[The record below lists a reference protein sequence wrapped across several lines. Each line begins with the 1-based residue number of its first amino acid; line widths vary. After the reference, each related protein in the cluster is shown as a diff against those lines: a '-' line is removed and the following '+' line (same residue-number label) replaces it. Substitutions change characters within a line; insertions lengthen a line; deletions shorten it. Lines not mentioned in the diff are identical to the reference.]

1 MLHAGLDEKRGSMK
15 PLVLH
20 LQDATQYERIDQVV
34 SFVGQDDSGL
44 FGILADHA
52 RMMTVLSFGLARYRT
67 MDDRWHFLA
76 VPRALLYC
84 VDNNLYL
91 STRRYIRGDEYAR
104 ISQAL
109 EAQLVAEE
117 SELRSIKESV
127 HRLEDEMF
135 KRLWR
140 MGRGEYAAS

>member
-1 MLHAGLDEKRGSMK
+1 MK
-15 PLVLH
+15 SFVLH
-20 LQDATQYERIDQVV
+20 LQDATHYERIEQVV

-44 FGILADHA
+44 FGILADHE

-67 MDDRWHFLA
+67 TDDRWHFLA
-76 VPRALLYC
+76 VPRGLLYC
-84 VDNNLYL
+84 VGNNLYL
-91 STRRYIRGDEYAR
+91 SARRYIRDDEYVR

-109 EAQLVAEE
+109 EEQLVAEE
-117 SELRSIKESV
+117 TELRSIKESV
-127 HRLEDEMF
+127 HRLEEEMF

>member
-1 MLHAGLDEKRGSMK
+1 MK
-15 PLVLH
+15 SFVLH
-20 LQDATQYERIDQVV
+20 LQDTTHYERIDQVL

-52 RMMTVLSFGLARYRT
+52 RMMTVLAFGLARYRT
-67 MDDRWHFLA
+67 ADDCWHFLA

-91 STRRYIRGDEYAR
+91 STRRYIRDEDYGR

-109 EAQLVAEE
+109 EEQLIAEE
-117 SELRSIKESV
+117 TELRSIKESV
-127 HRLEDEMF
+127 HRLEEEMF

-140 MGRGEYAAS
+140 LGREEHVAS

>member
-1 MLHAGLDEKRGSMK
+1 MK

-20 LQDATQYERIDQVV
+20 LQDATHYERIDQVV

-67 MDDRWHFLA
+67 MDDRCHFLA

-91 STRRYIRGDEYAR
+91 STRRYIRDDEYAR

-140 MGRGEYAAS
+140 MGRGEFAAS

>member
-1 MLHAGLDEKRGSMK
+1 MLHAGVDERRAGMK
-15 PLVLH
+15 PFMLH
-20 LQDATQYERIDQVV
+20 LQDATHSERIDQVV

-52 RMMTVLSFGLARYRT
+52 RMVTVLSFGLARYRT
-67 MDDRWHFLA
+67 RDDRWHYLA

-91 STRRYIRGDEYAR
+91 STRRYIRDDEYAR

-109 EAQLVAEE
+109 EEQLVAEE
-117 SELRSIKESV
+117 AELRTIKESV
-127 HRLEDEMF
+127 HRLEEAMF
-135 KRLWR
+135 RRLWR
-140 MGRGEYAAS
+140 MGRGEQAS

>member
-1 MLHAGLDEKRGSMK
+1 MK
-15 PLVLH
+15 SFVLH
-20 LQDATQYERIDQVV
+20 LQDATHYELIDQVT

-52 RMMTVLSFGLARYRT
+52 RMMTVLAFGLARYRT
-67 MDDRWHFLA
+67 TDERWHFLA
-76 VPRALLYC
+76 VPRGLLYC

-91 STRRYIRGDEYAR
+91 SARRYIRDDEYVR

-109 EAQLVAEE
+109 EEQLVTEE
-117 SELRSIKESV
+117 TALRTIKDSLQK
-127 HRLEDEMF
+127 LEEEMF

>member
-1 MLHAGLDEKRGSMK
+1 MLYAGVDERRDAAVK
-15 PLVLH
+15 PFVLH
-20 LQDATQYERIDQVV
+20 LQDSTRYERIDQLV

-67 MDDRWHFLA
+67 ADDRWHYLA

-84 VDNNLYL
+84 LDNNLYL
-91 STRRYIRGDEYAR
+91 STRRYIRDDEYSR

-109 EAQLVAEE
+109 EEQLVTEE
-117 SELRSIKESV
+117 AELRSIKESV
-127 HRLEDEMF
+127 HRLEEEMF
-135 KRLWR
+135 RRLWR
-140 MGRGEYAAS
+140 MGRAE

>member
-1 MLHAGLDEKRGSMK
+1 MK
-15 PLVLH
+15 SFVLH
-20 LQDATQYERIDQVV
+20 LQDTTRYERIDRVL

-44 FGILADHA
+44 FGILANHE
-52 RMMTVLSFGLARYRT
+52 RMMTVLAFGLARYRT
-67 MDDRWHFLA
+67 ADDCWHFLA

-91 STRRYIRGDEYAR
+91 STRRYIRDDDYGR

-109 EAQLVAEE
+109 EEQLIAEE
-117 SELRSIKESV
+117 TKLRSIKESV
-127 HRLEDEMF
+127 HRLEEEMF

-140 MGRGEYAAS
+140 LGREEQAAL

>member
-1 MLHAGLDEKRGSMK
+1 M
-15 PLVLH
+15 LH
-20 LQDATQYERIDQVV
+20 LQDTTRYERIGQVL

-52 RMMTVLSFGLARYRT
+52 RIMTVLAFGLARYRT
-67 MDDRWHFLA
+67 ADDCWHFLA

-91 STRRYIRGDEYAR
+91 STRRYIRDDDYGR

-109 EAQLVAEE
+109 EEQLIAEE
-117 SELRSIKESV
+117 TKLRSIKESV
-127 HRLEDEMF
+127 HRLEEEMF

-140 MGRGEYAAS
+140 LGREEQAAL

>member
-1 MLHAGLDEKRGSMK
+1 MK
-15 PLVLH
+15 PFTLH
-20 LQDATQYERIDQVV
+20 LQDSTHDERIDQVV

-52 RMMTVLSFGLARYRT
+52 RMITVLSFGLARYRT
-67 MDDRWHFLA
+67 SDDRWHYVA

-91 STRRYIRGDEYAR
+91 STRRYIRDDVYAR

-109 EAQLVAEE
+109 EEQLVAEE
-117 SELRSIKESV
+117 AELRSIKEHV
-127 HRLEDEMF
+127 HRLEEEMF
-135 KRLWR
+135 RRLWR
-140 MGRGEYAAS
+140 MGRGE

>member
-1 MLHAGLDEKRGSMK
+1 MK
-15 PLVLH
+15 SFVLH
-20 LQDATQYERIDQVV
+20 LQDATHYERIDQVA

-44 FGILADHA
+44 FGILAGHA
-52 RMMTVLSFGLARYRT
+52 RMMTVLAFGLARYRT
-67 MDDRWHFLA
+67 TDDRWHFLA
-76 VPRALLYC
+76 VPRGLLYC

-91 STRRYIRGDEYAR
+91 SARRYIRDDDYAQ

-109 EAQLVAEE
+109 EEQLVTEE
-117 SELRSIKESV
+117 TALRGIKDSL
-127 HRLEDEMF
+127 HRLEEEMF

>member
-1 MLHAGLDEKRGSMK
+1 MK
-15 PLVLH
+15 AFVLH
-20 LQDATQYERIDQVV
+20 LQDATHYERIDQVV

-44 FGILADHA
+44 FGILGDHE
-52 RMMTVLSFGLARYRT
+52 RMMTVLAFGLARYRT
-67 MDDRWHFLA
+67 TDDRWHFLA
-76 VPRALLYC
+76 VPRGLLYC

-91 STRRYIRGDEYAR
+91 SARRYIRDDEYAR

-109 EAQLVAEE
+109 EEQLVEE
-117 SELRSIKESV
+117 ETELRSIKESV
-127 HRLEDEMF
+127 HRLEEEMF

>member
-1 MLHAGLDEKRGSMK
+1 MLYAGVDERRGAAVK
-15 PLVLH
+15 PFVLH
-20 LQDATQYERIDQVV
+20 LQDSTRYERIDQLV

-67 MDDRWHFLA
+67 ADDRWHYLA

-84 VDNNLYL
+84 LDNNLYL
-91 STRRYIRGDEYAR
+91 STRRYIRDDEYSR

-109 EAQLVAEE
+109 EEQLVTEE
-117 SELRSIKESV
+117 AELRSIKESV
-127 HRLEDEMF
+127 HRLEEEMF
-135 KRLWR
+135 RRLWR
-140 MGRGEYAAS
+140 MGRAE

>member
-1 MLHAGLDEKRGSMK
+1 MK
-15 PLVLH
+15 SFVLH
-20 LQDATQYERIDQVV
+20 LQDTTRYERIDQVR

-52 RMMTVLSFGLARYRT
+52 RMMTVLAFGLARYRT
-67 MDDRWHFLA
+67 ADDCWHFLA

-84 VDNNLYL
+84 VDNNLYV
-91 STRRYIRGDEYAR
+91 STRRYIRDDDYGR

-109 EAQLVAEE
+109 EEQLIAEE
-117 SELRSIKESV
+117 TKLRSIKESV
-127 HRLEDEMF
+127 HRLEEEMF

-140 MGRGEYAAS
+140 LGREEQAAL

>member
-1 MLHAGLDEKRGSMK
+1 MK
-15 PLVLH
+15 SFVLH
-20 LQDATQYERIDQVV
+20 LQDTTHYERIDQVL

-52 RMMTVLSFGLARYRT
+52 RMMTVLAFGLARYRT
-67 MDDRWHFLA
+67 ADDCWHFLA

-91 STRRYIRGDEYAR
+91 SARRYIRDEDYGR

-109 EAQLVAEE
+109 EEQLIAEE
-117 SELRSIKESV
+117 TELRSIKESV
-127 HRLEDEMF
+127 HRLEEEMF

-140 MGRGEYAAS
+140 LGREEHAVS

>member
-1 MLHAGLDEKRGSMK
+1 MK
-15 PLVLH
+15 SFVLH
-20 LQDATQYERIDQVV
+20 LQDATHYERIDQVA

-52 RMMTVLSFGLARYRT
+52 RMMTVLAFGLARYRT
-67 MDDRWHFLA
+67 TDDRWHFLA
-76 VPRALLYC
+76 VPRGLLYC
-84 VDNNLYL
+84 ADNNLYL
-91 STRRYIRGDEYAR
+91 SARRYIRDDDYAQ

-109 EAQLVAEE
+109 EEQLVTEE
-117 SELRSIKESV
+117 AALHRIKDSLR
-127 HRLEDEMF
+127 RLEEEMF

>member
-1 MLHAGLDEKRGSMK
+1 MLYAGVDEKRGAVK
-15 PLVLH
+15 PFVLH
-20 LQDATQYERIDQVV
+20 LQDSTQYERIDQLV

-67 MDDRWHFLA
+67 ADDRWHYLA

-91 STRRYIRGDEYAR
+91 CTRRYIRDDEYTR

-109 EAQLVAEE
+109 EEQLVAEE
-117 SELRSIKESV
+117 AELRSIKESV
-127 HRLEDEMF
+127 HRLEEEMF
-135 KRLWR
+135 RRLWR
-140 MGRGEYAAS
+140 MGRTE